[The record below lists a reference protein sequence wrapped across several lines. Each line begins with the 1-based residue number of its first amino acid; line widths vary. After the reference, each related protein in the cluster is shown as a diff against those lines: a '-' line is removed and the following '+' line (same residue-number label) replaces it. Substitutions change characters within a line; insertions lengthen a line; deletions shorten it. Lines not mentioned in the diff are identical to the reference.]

1 MWFVS
6 VSVSVIVSV
15 NRLLISFAW
24 ICKAFGEHPCG
35 CVRVYRMTLRA
46 AAAVSVA
53 ASANCYCFANKIRS
67 ITCWC
72 CCCCCHYILYPFA
85 IYNWCCWPGCVC
97 QMASHAWAIRQQGKA
112 TTNASL
118 QNFCGFKRRSEGGR
132 GLGILRKFSWIYS
145 LRDWLPDWLIAWA
158 THAWRTDVNA
168 KFSTALPLK
177 LQIKAAKAL

>member
-1 MWFVS
+1 MWFAS

-35 CVRVYRMTLRA
+35 CVRVYRMALRAAAA

-67 ITCWC
+67 ITCC
-72 CCCCCHYILYPFA
+72 CCCCCHYILYPFCYLQLMLLA
-85 IYNWCCWPGCVC
+85 GMCVPN
-97 QMASHAWAIRQQGKA
+97 GKSCVGNKA
-112 TTNASL
+112 AGQSNHKCEPAKL
-118 QNFCGFKRRSEGGR
+118 LWFQEKKWRG

-145 LRDWLPDWLIAWA
+145 LRDWLPAWLIAWA

-177 LQIKAAKAL
+177 LQIKAAKA